1 MRDGTVLGY
10 FRTYYAWGGTNYIH
24 RVDLPQWED
33 VGPSFAEPQSG
44 SAGELSP
51 VPIEIQGFL
60 KIFHPNPKSVT
71 YGALIN
77 NPNTFAVHFHGDV
90 GDFL

>member
-1 MRDGTVLGY
+1 MALYWDIFGRITLGAELT
-10 FRTYYAWGGTNYIH
+10 TYIEWTYPNG
-24 RVDLPQWED
+24 ED

-60 KIFHPNPKSVT
+60 KILHPNPKSVT

-77 NPNTFAVHFHGDV
+77 NPNTFALHFHGDV